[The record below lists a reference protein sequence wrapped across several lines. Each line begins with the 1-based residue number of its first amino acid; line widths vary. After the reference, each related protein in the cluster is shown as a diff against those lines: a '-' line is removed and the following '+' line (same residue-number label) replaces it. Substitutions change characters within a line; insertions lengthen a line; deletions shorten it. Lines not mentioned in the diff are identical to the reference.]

1 MKKLFALLVF
11 VVFTCCTDNHSLEKK
26 VLQGN
31 AFGTT
36 YTIQYFTNS
45 NFDAQRQIDSVLYR
59 VNKSMSTY
67 IYQSDISK
75 INRGDSTIV
84 VDALFKDVWQISQ
97 RVHTNSLGYFD
108 PTIGSLRN
116 LYGFGDTPYLE
127 TINARVLDS
136 VRALVGFNK
145 VAIKK
150 DGTVH
155 KDNPDIY
162 LDFNAVA
169 KGYGIDCLGNMLSS
183 YGITDYIIELG
194 GEVLAK
200 GKNISKNRFWTSG
213 VEAIISDIDNRKA
226 VVYFTLKDR
235 GLAGSGNYRK
245 YRIDDNTGKKYVHT
259 INPLTG
265 LAQQNNITS
274 ATIIAPTCALADAY
288 ATACMAMGFQKAKAM
303 LDRLENIDGYLTY
316 LDANQASQSYTTKG
330 FENLILK

>member
-1 MKKLFALLVF
+1 MKKIVAFLVF
-11 VVFTCCTDNHSLEKK
+11 LVFTCCTDSYFLEKK
-26 VLQGN
+26 VLKGN

-45 NFDAQRQIDSVLYR
+45 NFDAQRQIDSVLFR

-97 RVHTNSLGYFD
+97 RVHKNSLGYFD
-108 PTIGSLRN
+108 PTVGSLRN

-200 GKNISKNRFWTSG
+200 GKNISKNRPWTSG

-226 VVYFTLKDR
+226 DVFFTLKDR

-265 LAQQNNITS
+265 LAQQNNVTS

-330 FENLILK
+330 FENLILR

>member
-1 MKKLFALLVF
+1 MKKLFAFVVF
-11 VVFTCCTDNHSLEKK
+11 VVFTCCTENHFSEKK
-26 VLQGN
+26 VLRGN

-45 NFDAQRQIDSVLYR
+45 SFDAQRQIDSVLNR

-67 IYQSDISK
+67 IYLSDISK

-84 VDALFKDVWQISQ
+84 VDALFKDVWQISKL
-97 RVHTNSLGYFD
+97 VHKNSFGYFD
-108 PTIGSLRN
+108 PTVGSLRN

-169 KGYGIDCLGNMLSS
+169 KGYGIDCLGNMLTNH
-183 YGITDYIIELG
+183 GITDYIIELG

-200 GKNISKNRFWTSG
+200 GKNISKNKLWTSG

-226 VVYFTLKDR
+226 DVFFTLKDR

-265 LAQQNNITS
+265 LAQQNNVTS

-316 LDANQASQSYTTKG
+316 LDANQAPQSYTTKG